1 MAGMVGEGAVV
12 VNSAARGDAAP
23 RCRAAL
29 RGRVAGQRPTAAA
42 IDRAC
47 GGPYKA
53 LVTETGRETDLVE
66 RAAAGDLDAFTAL
79 VDSRRERV
87 FWIAYQIVSDA
98 ELARDVTQEVFLR
111 LYRVIGRFRS
121 GGRFDPWLHRIT
133 LHLAI
138 DALRKERPHRQTV
151 PLDDPVEGPS
161 TGRPGASAGG
171 PGAALHR
178 REVRR
183 IFMELSGR
191 LGRRQRAA
199 FILREIE
206 GMATAEV
213 AAILG
218 TTESTVRNHI
228 LQARRILQEG
238 LRSRYPEYIPK
249 TKA

>member
-1 MAGMVGEGAVV
+1 
-12 VNSAARGDAAP
+12 VN
-23 RCRAAL
+23 
-29 RGRVAGQRPTAAA
+29 
-42 IDRAC
+42 
-47 GGPYKA
+47 
-53 LVTETGRETDLVE
+53 ETDLVE
-66 RAAAGDLDAFTAL
+66 RAAGGDLDAFTAL

-87 FWIAYQIVSDA
+87 CWIAYQVVSDA

-111 LYRVIGRFRS
+111 LYRVIRRFRQ

-138 DALRKERPHRQTV
+138 DALRKERPHRQTTS
-151 PLDDPVEGPS
+151 LDDLVEGAA
-161 TGRPGASAGG
+161 TGADAPGSGGAGPGAPGAAGSMARSGGG
-171 PGAALHR
+171 PAAALHR
-178 REVRR
+178 GEVRR
-183 IFMELSGR
+183 IFKELAGR

-206 GMATAEV
+206 GMPTSEV

-218 TTESTVRNHI
+218 TTESTIRNHV

-249 TKA
+249 PKS

>member
-1 MAGMVGEGAVV
+1 LSTAPLGVV
-12 VNSAARGDAAP
+12 RGRRAAP
-23 RCRAAL
+23 
-29 RGRVAGQRPTAAA
+29 A
-42 IDRAC
+42 IDRAH

-53 LVTETGRETDLVE
+53 LVTETDLVE

-87 FWIAYQIVSDA
+87 FWIAFHIVSDA
-98 ELARDVTQEVFLR
+98 ELARDVAQEVFLR
-111 LYRVIGRFRS
+111 LYRVIRRFRR
-121 GGRFDPWLHRIT
+121 GGRFDAWLYRIT

-138 DALRKERPHRQTV
+138 DTLRKERPHRRTTS
-151 PLDDPVEGPS
+151 LDDLVEGAAP
-161 TGRPGASAGG
+161 TGEPGTGAASGPASGAIHRHAGASEG
-171 PGAALHR
+171 LQR

-183 IFMELSGR
+183 IFQELAGR
-191 LGRRQRAA
+191 LGRKQRAA

-206 GMATAEV
+206 GMPTAEV

-238 LRSRYPEYIPK
+238 LRARYPEYIPK
-249 TKA
+249 TKG